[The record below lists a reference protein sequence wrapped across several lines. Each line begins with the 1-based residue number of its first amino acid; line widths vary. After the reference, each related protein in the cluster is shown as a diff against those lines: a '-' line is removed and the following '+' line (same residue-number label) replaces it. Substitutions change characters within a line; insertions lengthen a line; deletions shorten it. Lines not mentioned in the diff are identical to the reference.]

1 MNIRHLF
8 LLLFCFLSAYSQQIN
23 VKNFGAKGDGQS
35 DDTPAFTMAIAEINK
50 NNSVKKIHTVLFIPS
65 GEYKLSKPIILNK
78 YISLEGE
85 FANATILRISSTECE
100 GIILEDNKNENDISN
115 GYNSIKNIAVYG
127 PDFGKNPFA
136 WKNTKLNN
144 ARSVGI
150 KILGLR
156 NRVENCIVDGF
167 LWSGIEIS
175 SSYYN
180 FITKNFIRNNRVGI
194 TIDKTST
201 SAFIN
206 NNEIRTNAIG
216 ILVQNQSYAVYI
228 NNNIIESNIAN
239 FLEPDKN
246 EANPT
251 AMTTGKGILVK
262 NANTVF
268 IQNNYFEQHYIN
280 FAFFDADNNEV
291 SSNFIALINL
301 NNTNNQTLL
310 MFNGKLKNNKVL
322 NNQTVGATAE
332 VDDSKMIIPD
342 NEDYSSNSI
351 DFGKEKNALIKA
363 KLQKTNK
370 NTKNL
375 PQFPN

>member
-1 MNIRHLF
+1 
-8 LLLFCFLSAYSQQIN
+8 
-23 VKNFGAKGDGQS
+23 VKDFGAKGDGKS
-35 DDTPAFTMAIAEINK
+35 DETPAFIRAIAEINK
-50 NNSVKKIHTVLFIPS
+50 NNSIKKTHRVLFIPS
-65 GEYKLSKPIILNK
+65 GEYNLSKPIILNK

-85 FANATILRISSTECE
+85 FVNSTIIRISSTQCE
-100 GIILEDNKNENDISN
+100 GIILEENKDEKDIYN
-115 GYNSIKNIAVYG
+115 GYNSIKNISILG
-127 PDFGKNPFA
+127 PDYNKNPFA

-167 LWSGIEIS
+167 LWSGIEIT

-180 FITKNFIRNNRVGI
+180 FISKNFIRNNRIGI
-194 TIDKTST
+194 SIDKTST

-206 NNEIRTNAIG
+206 NNEIRTNSIG

-228 NNNIIESNIAN
+228 NNNIIESNISN
-239 FLEPDKN
+239 FLEPDNK

-251 AMTTGKGILVK
+251 AMTTGKGILII

-268 IQNNYFEQHYIN
+268 IQNNYLEQHYIN
-280 FAFFDADNNEV
+280 LAFFDADNNEV

-301 NNTNNQTLL
+301 NNSNNQTVL
-310 MFNGKLKNNKVL
+310 MFSGKLKNNKIQ

-332 VDDSKMIIPD
+332 VDDAKMIIPD

-351 DFGKEKNALIKA
+351 DFGKAKNAVIKA

-370 NTKNL
+370 NAKNMPL
-375 PQFPN
+375 IPN

>member
-1 MNIRHLF
+1 MNIRHMF
-8 LLLFCFLSAYSQQIN
+8 LLLFCSLSTYSQQMN
-23 VKNFGAKGDGQS
+23 VKNFGAKGDGKS
-35 DDTPAFTMAIAEINK
+35 DDTPAFIKAIAEINK
-50 NNSVKKIHTVLFIPS
+50 NNNVKKTHTVLFIPS
-65 GEYKLSKPIILNK
+65 GEYNLSKPIILNK

-85 FANATILRISSTECE
+85 FVNATIIRISSPQCE
-100 GIILEDNKNENDISN
+100 GIILEDNKDEKDISN
-115 GYNSIKNIAVYG
+115 GYNSIKNISVFG
-127 PDFGKNPFA
+127 PDYGKNPFA

-144 ARSVGI
+144 TRSVGI

-167 LWSGIEIS
+167 LWSGIEITA
-175 SSYYN
+175 SYYN
-180 FITKNFIRNNRVGI
+180 FITKNFIRNNRIGI
-194 TIDKTST
+194 TVDKTST

-216 ILVQNQSYAVYI
+216 VFVQNQSYAVYI

-251 AMTTGKGILVK
+251 AMTTGKGILIK

-280 FAFFDADNNEV
+280 LAFFDADNNEV

-301 NNTNNQTLL
+301 NNTNNQNLL
-310 MFNGKLKNNKVL
+310 MFNGKLKNNKLV
-322 NNQTVGATAE
+322 NNQTIGATAE

-342 NEDYSSNSI
+342 NEDYSSNSF
-351 DFGKEKNALIKA
+351 DFGKEKNSQIKA
-363 KLQKTNK
+363 KLQKTTK
-370 NTKNL
+370 NTKNM